1 MHYLLDLRNINLK
14 NKGKIG
20 YYLFYL
26 GIFFI
31 PTTLFIG
38 SIFLI
43 ISFILSSYIS
53 PKNYFKDRWN
63 IPFFLGGVLIL
74 ISAFFHNFFLNNPAV
89 NLWNSNLSYLGLF
102 NWIPLFWIFW
112 ASQKYLVSND
122 DRKRFSLVLLAG
134 SLPILIAGFAQNY
147 FEIYGPFRTLYGLI
161 VWYQRKIIDPAGIS
175 SIFNNANYA
184 GSWLSIILPF
194 SIAFFLD
201 ITKLNIKKVVSII
214 FLSSISWS
222 ILLTNSRS
230 AWGSFLASLPI
241 VIGLNSLRWLIPL
254 LVLLSI
260 ILSFTTMPL
269 FTGNLQDILQE
280 IIPNKIWMEFSYLGF
295 QSMDVSR
302 FGIWDSALTN
312 ITFSPLFGYGGGSFS
327 AIYESQSGFWKGH
340 AHNLPLELAFSYG
353 VPSALIIF
361 VPIVVLLV
369 KSFKKIFLEQLAN
382 DQKLDFISKAWW
394 ASIFILFISQQIDVH
409 YFDGRISIIFWI
421 LLAGTKNIITSK
433 NKI

>member
-1 MHYLLDLRNINLK
+1 MHYLHDLRNINLR
-14 NKGKIG
+14 NKVKIG

-43 ISFILSSYIS
+43 ISFILSSHSS

-63 IPFFLGGVLIL
+63 IPFFIGGVLIS
-74 ISAFFHNFFLNNPAV
+74 ISAFLHNFLLNNPAG

-134 SLPILIAGFAQNY
+134 SVPILIAGFAQNY

-161 VWYQRKIIDPAGIS
+161 VWYQREIINPAGVS

-254 LVLLSI
+254 LVLVAI
-260 ILSFTTMPL
+260 IVSFTTMPL
-269 FTGNLQDILQE
+269 FTSNLQEILRE

-353 VPSALIIF
+353 VPAAIIIF

-369 KSFKKIFLEQLAN
+369 KSFKKIFLEQLAK

-394 ASIFILFISQQIDVH
+394 ASIFILFLSQQIDVH

-421 LLAGTKNIITSK
+421 LLAGTKNIITYK
-433 NKI
+433 NMI

>member
-1 MHYLLDLRNINLK
+1 MHYLHDLRNINLR
-14 NKGKIG
+14 NKVKIG

-43 ISFILSSYIS
+43 ISFILSSHSS

-63 IPFFLGGVLIL
+63 IPFFIGGVLIS
-74 ISAFFHNFFLNNPAV
+74 ISAFLHNFLLNNPAG

-134 SLPILIAGFAQNY
+134 SVPILIAGFAQNY

-161 VWYQRKIIDPAGIS
+161 VWYQREIINPAGVS

-254 LVLLSI
+254 LVLVAI
-260 ILSFTTMPL
+260 IVSFTTMPL
-269 FTGNLQDILQE
+269 FTSNLQEILRE

-302 FGIWDSALTN
+302 FGIWNNALTN
-312 ITFSPLFGYGGGSFS
+312 ITNSPFFGYGGGSFS
-327 AIYESQSGFWKGH
+327 AIYESQSSFWKGH

-353 VPSALIIF
+353 VPSAIIIF
-361 VPIVVLLV
+361 APIVVLLV
-369 KSFKKIFLEQLAN
+369 ISFKKIFLEQLAK

-394 ASIFILFISQQIDVH
+394 ASIFILFLSQQIDVH

-421 LLAGTKNIITSK
+421 LLAGTKNIITYK
-433 NKI
+433 NMI

>member
-1 MHYLLDLRNINLK
+1 MHYLHDLRNINLR
-14 NKGKIG
+14 NKVKIG

-43 ISFILSSYIS
+43 ISFILSSHSS

-63 IPFFLGGVLIL
+63 IPFFIGGVLIS
-74 ISAFFHNFFLNNPAV
+74 ISAFLHNFLLNNPAG

-134 SLPILIAGFAQNY
+134 SVPILIAGFAQNY

-161 VWYQRKIIDPAGIS
+161 VWYQREIINPAGVS

-254 LVLLSI
+254 LVLVAI
-260 ILSFTTMPL
+260 IVSFTTMPL
-269 FTGNLQDILQE
+269 FTSNLQEILRE

-353 VPSALIIF
+353 VPSAIIIF
-361 VPIVVLLV
+361 APIVVLLV
-369 KSFKKIFLEQLAN
+369 ISFKKIFLEQLAK

-394 ASIFILFISQQIDVH
+394 ASIFILFLSQQIDVH

-421 LLAGTKNIITSK
+421 LLAGTKNIITYK
-433 NKI
+433 NMI